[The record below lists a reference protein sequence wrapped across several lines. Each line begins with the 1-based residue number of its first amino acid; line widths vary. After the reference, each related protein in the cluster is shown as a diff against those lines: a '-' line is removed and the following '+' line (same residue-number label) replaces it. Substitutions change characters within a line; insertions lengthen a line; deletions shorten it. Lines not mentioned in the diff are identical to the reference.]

1 MLPCLAPLTEIVFT
15 ACRLKCHRSGLTK
28 IPRFVLFTLAPSLKS
43 QQTRKWLNLNQL
55 LIIYTS
61 RNRYGLMARRCT
73 HGTAAGLL
81 IYLAI
86 LIGAVGVG
94 FLHAG
99 DEVIILGQ
107 GKTQAL
113 AEWDKPVHFGTGKWE
128 VVDDAAHQAIK
139 LRTESS
145 SFALEKSVTVDLK
158 QTPYLEWEWKVT
170 VPPAGGDFSS
180 PDRDDQAAQ
189 LLVVFPK
196 TFFERRKII
205 SYIWD
210 PTAPRGTFGAAAGP
224 IYLNVKA
231 IVVES
236 GAGQISTWVTER
248 RNVVD
253 DFRALFGDIPER
265 AVAIRMQ
272 INSQHTKSVAEV
284 FWRTIR
290 FTSE

>member
-1 MLPCLAPLTEIVFT
+1 MLLCL
-15 ACRLKCHRSGLTK
+15 S
-28 IPRFVLFTLAPSLKS
+28 
-43 QQTRKWLNLNQL
+43 
-55 LIIYTS
+55 
-61 RNRYGLMARRCT
+61 
-73 HGTAAGLL
+73 
-81 IYLAI
+81 I
-86 LIGAVGVG
+86 LIGALGVG
-94 FLHAG
+94 SLYAG
-99 DEVIILGQ
+99 QEIIILGK

-113 AEWDKPVHFGTGKWE
+113 AEWDKPVHFGTGMWN
-128 VVDDAAHQAIK
+128 VVDDAEHQAIK

-145 SFALEKSVTVDLK
+145 SFALEKSITVDLS

-170 VPPAGGDFSS
+170 VPPTGGDFSS
-180 PDRDDQAAQ
+180 PDTDDQAAQ

-196 TFFERRKII
+196 TFFERRKVI

-210 PTAPRGTFGAAAGP
+210 PTASKGTIAAAAGP

-236 GAGQISTWVTER
+236 GAGEIGNWLLEK
-248 RNVVD
+248 RNVVED
-253 DFRALFGDIPER
+253 YRALFGEIPER

-272 INSQHTKSVAEV
+272 INSQHTNSVAEA

>member
-1 MLPCLAPLTEIVFT
+1 
-15 ACRLKCHRSGLTK
+15 
-28 IPRFVLFTLAPSLKS
+28 
-43 QQTRKWLNLNQL
+43 
-55 LIIYTS
+55 
-61 RNRYGLMARRCT
+61 MARRCT
-73 HGTAAGLL
+73 KKTVAWIPLY
-81 IYLAI
+81 IAI
-86 LIGAVGVG
+86 LIGALGVG
-94 FLHAG
+94 SLSAG
-99 DEVIILGQ
+99 EEVIILGK

-113 AEWDKPVHFGTGKWE
+113 AEWDKPVHFGTGNWK
-128 VVDDAAHQAIK
+128 VVDDAENQAIK

-145 SFALEKSVTVDLK
+145 SFALEKSITVDLK

-180 PDRDDQAAQ
+180 PDTDDQAAQ

-196 TFFERRKII
+196 TFFERRKVI

-210 PTAPRGTFGAAAGP
+210 PTAPKGTIAAAAGP

-236 GAGQISTWVTER
+236 GAGRIGNWLIEK
-248 RNVVD
+248 RNVVED
-253 DFRALFGDIPER
+253 YRALFGEMPER

>member
-1 MLPCLAPLTEIVFT
+1 MI
-15 ACRLKCHRSGLTK
+15 ACSWRAIEGHMAGRYTK
-28 IPRFVLFTLAPSLKS
+28 IAV
-43 QQTRKWLNLNQL
+43 
-55 LIIYTS
+55 
-61 RNRYGLMARRCT
+61 ARMP
-73 HGTAAGLL
+73 L
-81 IYLAI
+81 YLAI
-86 LIGAVGVG
+86 LILA
-94 FLHAG
+94 AG
-99 DEVIILGQ
+99 IGSLYAGQEIIILGK
-107 GKTQAL
+107 GKTQTL
-113 AEWDKPVHFGTGKWE
+113 AEWDKPVHFGTGDWK
-128 VVDDAAHQAIK
+128 VVDDGENQAIK

-145 SFALEKSVTVDLK
+145 SFALEKSITVDLR

-170 VPPAGGDFSS
+170 VPPAGGNFSS
-180 PDRDDQAAQ
+180 PDTDDQAAQ

-196 TFFERRKII
+196 TFFERRKVI

-210 PTAPRGTFGAAAGP
+210 PTAPKGTIGAAAGP

-236 GAGQISTWVTER
+236 GAGQIGNWLTEK

-253 DFRALFGDIPER
+253 DFRALFGESPEQT
-265 AVAIRMQ
+265 VAIRMQ

>member
-1 MLPCLAPLTEIVFT
+1 
-15 ACRLKCHRSGLTK
+15 
-28 IPRFVLFTLAPSLKS
+28 
-43 QQTRKWLNLNQL
+43 
-55 LIIYTS
+55 
-61 RNRYGLMARRCT
+61 MARRCT
-73 HGTAAGLL
+73 KKTVAGIPL
-81 IYLAI
+81 YLAV
-86 LIGAVGVG
+86 LIGALGVG
-94 FLHAG
+94 SLSAG
-99 DEVIILGQ
+99 EEVIILGK

-113 AEWDKPVHFGTGKWE
+113 AEWNKPVHFGTSIWE
-128 VVDDAAHQAIK
+128 VVDDAETQAIK

-145 SFALEKSVTVDLK
+145 SFALEKSITVDLK

-170 VPPAGGDFSS
+170 VPPAGGNFAS
-180 PDRDDQAAQ
+180 PDTDDQAAQ

-196 TFFERRKII
+196 TFFERRKVI

-210 PTAPRGTFGAAAGP
+210 PTAPHGTIGTAAGP

-236 GAGQISTWVTER
+236 GAGQIGHWLIEK
-248 RNVVD
+248 RNIVED
-253 DFRALFGDIPER
+253 YRALFGEMPER

-272 INSQHTKSVAEV
+272 INSQHTQSVAEV

>member
-1 MLPCLAPLTEIVFT
+1 MS
-15 ACRLKCHRSGLTK
+15 K
-28 IPRFVLFTLAPSLKS
+28 
-43 QQTRKWLNLNQL
+43 
-55 LIIYTS
+55 
-61 RNRYGLMARRCT
+61 RCT
-73 HGTAAGLL
+73 QKTIAWISL
-81 IYLAI
+81 YLSF
-86 LIGAVGVG
+86 LIGPVGIG
-94 FLHAG
+94 SQYAYAG
-99 DEVIILGQ
+99 EEVIILGK
-107 GKTQAL
+107 GKTQTL
-113 AEWDKPVHFGTGKWE
+113 AEWDKPVHFGTGDWK
-128 VVDDAAHQAIK
+128 VVDDGENQAIK

-145 SFALEKSVTVDLK
+145 SFALEKSITVDLRK
-158 QTPYLEWEWKVT
+158 TPYLEWEWKVT
-170 VPPAGGDFSS
+170 VPPAGGNFSS
-180 PDRDDQAAQ
+180 PDTDDQAAQ

-196 TFFERRKII
+196 TFFERRKVI

-210 PTAPRGTFGAAAGP
+210 PTAPKGTIGAAAGP

-236 GAGQISTWVTER
+236 GAGQIGNWLTEK

-253 DFRALFGDIPER
+253 DFRALFGESPEQ

>member
-1 MLPCLAPLTEIVFT
+1 
-15 ACRLKCHRSGLTK
+15 
-28 IPRFVLFTLAPSLKS
+28 
-43 QQTRKWLNLNQL
+43 
-55 LIIYTS
+55 
-61 RNRYGLMARRCT
+61 MARRCT
-73 HGTAAGLL
+73 KKTVARIPLY
-81 IYLAI
+81 IAI
-86 LIGAVGVG
+86 LIGALSVGS
-94 FLHAG
+94 LYAG
-99 DEVIILGQ
+99 EEIIILGK

-113 AEWDKPVHFGTGKWE
+113 AEWDKPVHFGTGDWK
-128 VVDDAAHQAIK
+128 VVDDAQHQAIK

-145 SFALEKSVTVDLK
+145 SFALEKSITVDLK

-180 PDRDDQAAQ
+180 PDTDDQAAQ
-189 LLVVFPK
+189 LLVVFSK
-196 TFFERRKII
+196 TFYERRKVI

-210 PTAPRGTFGAAAGP
+210 PTAPQGAIGAAAGP

-236 GAGQISTWVTER
+236 GAGQIGNWLTEK
-248 RNVVD
+248 RNIVED
-253 DFRALFGDIPER
+253 YRALFGESPER